1 MKEKI
6 REKQIDEFIE
16 IFSYFRIYVSNNEN
30 VYTALKNILQFASY
44 NTKERLQTLI
54 NEIDEDKSLA
64 PFVKFSDYY
73 KNKTIEEVMV
83 SLYEMICEGNEL
95 IYLNQFIRVF
105 EEFKTQRNNDS
116 KTKRYKVFDYLTLF
130 SLVGSGI
137 LMIILVFGIINLLG
151 DMNFNGF

>member
-1 MKEKI
+1 MDTYAFMVRNVSSRRIGDRVLHIFDYRYFYRYSQMKEKI

-73 KNKTIEEVMV
+73 KK
-83 SLYEMICEGNEL
+83 
-95 IYLNQFIRVF
+95 QIRRKRPF
-105 EEFKTQRNNDS
+105 FHNLFHPKNNNS
-116 KTKRYKVFDYLTLF
+116 
-130 SLVGSGI
+130 
-137 LMIILVFGIINLLG
+137 
-151 DMNFNGF
+151 